1 MADASPSR
9 RSIGTEPTPVVP
21 AAAPVAR
28 PGDGAASLTVQVLGP
43 LRVWRDG
50 VEVDTGPRQ
59 QTYLLALLL
68 MHVGRPV
75 SSSELIDLVWDDK
88 MPTSA
93 LNIVQKYVGTLRRL
107 LEPNLPA
114 RAPGSYL
121 HHRSSGYQFDDSHVA
136 LDLTE
141 FRRLLGL
148 ARAAL
153 DAHRFEEGADAYE
166 EALSR
171 WRGSAGDG
179 LTLSAAAYPLF
190 ASVNRE
196 LLDACV
202 EAAHAIVPR
211 GHAKRILQPLRLA
224 AWIAPFDETVQATL
238 MTTLAASGQQA
249 EALSVFDTVR
259 ARLAELGIDP
269 GPALREAH
277 RQVLQQAG
285 AVLTPRVAGLLPEV
299 APGSKSGA
307 HSTSGARKPS
317 DSRSDRLVGRQ
328 EELALLRH
336 AVDSAAIAR
345 AQIVLVEGP
354 PGVGKSRL
362 LAEVADEA
370 AANGALTFWGRCHEG
385 EGAPSMWPWVQ
396 IVEALIAALPEDDRA
411 RWTAELGDLLQHPA
425 HDAEVLARPDA
436 GAQFRLYGSVVALF
450 NAAAARQPLV
460 VVVDDLH
467 WADQASL
474 QLFAHLAESLPDRS
488 VLMGTLRGH
497 APTPSQHLR
506 RMLAAVA
513 RQDRHRR
520 IALGPLGP
528 SDVAELVHQETGQ
541 SPSPGVAR
549 NIQAR
554 TEGNPLFVRELAR
567 FLAEEDH
574 LSDQAAAQAA
584 VPSTVRD
591 IVRDR
596 TSKLDDEDRRLIET
610 AALMGRDIDARLLA
624 RASGLDASQCLT
636 RLETLEALGLV
647 EVTSGSL
654 GDWRF
659 VHDLV
664 RESVARSTSRS
675 DASHLHLRIA
685 AALAQTQEPAERHG
699 EALAHHL
706 CSAGPLAEPEQT
718 AQALIVAARIAA
730 RRSAY
735 ETAEKHLDAAAHIA
749 RSAGLPGLELAAL
762 TELTAVAGIHA
773 GFVGATMD
781 HLDRAEKVARSLG
794 REREATGFLFSR
806 FLAHAQGIQLD
817 AAGRLARRLLD
828 HGQRSSDPVVQASG
842 HHAWGVHQWSSGNI
856 GEAYRNLSQS
866 DSLIRAERDAE
877 PLRHRLQMTTPVML
891 ALNTALHG
899 DLVAARH
906 LFDVVELD
914 AGDDPYAIS
923 IWGSFAVTAAAAA
936 GDFAW
941 ALRAAETAID
951 ADPDF
956 SFTFSGSYP
965 RLARHWAKAMS
976 GGDPV
981 TSAMEMERIIETTL
995 VDPPRSNLATWY
1007 ALLAEIRLCADDV
1020 SAAMTALDKAATF
1033 IDTYG
1038 ERYAEGLVFLIRAK
1052 ALRAGGDVQ
1061 SARRT
1066 AHRALVLSQERGA
1079 HLFAARANGLLA
1091 ELPCNGYD
1099 DVLGLHADHG

>member
-9 RSIGTEPTPVVP
+9 RSLGTEPTLVVP
-21 AAAPVAR
+21 ATAGPVAR
-28 PGDGAASLTVQVLGP
+28 PMGGAASLTFQVLGP

-50 VEVDTGPRQ
+50 VEVDTGSRQ

-68 MHVGRPV
+68 THAGRPI
-75 SSSELIDLVWDDK
+75 SASELISLIWDDS

-93 LNIVQKYVGTLRRL
+93 LNIVHKYVGTLRRL
-107 LEPNLPA
+107 LEPNLSA

-121 HHRSSGYQFDDSHVA
+121 HRRSSGYQFDDSQVA

-141 FRRLLGL
+141 FRQLLGL

-153 DAHRFEEGADAYE
+153 DADQLEEGVDAYE

-179 LTLSAAAYPLF
+179 LALSVSAGPLF

-196 LLDACV
+196 LLNACV
-202 EAAHAIVPR
+202 EAARVIVPR
-211 GHAKRILQPLRLA
+211 GHAERIVQPLRLA
-224 AWIAPFDETVQATL
+224 AWIAPFDETIQSTL
-238 MTTLAASGQQA
+238 MTTLAASGRQA

-259 ARLAELGIDP
+259 ARLADELGVDP
-269 GPALREAH
+269 GPALREAQ
-277 RQVLQQAG
+277 RQVLQQAE
-285 AVLTPRVAGLLPEV
+285 AVTTRRFASLFPQVAR
-299 APGSKSGA
+299 GSESGVRSSNRTRERA
-307 HSTSGARKPS
+307 
-317 DSRSDRLVGRQ
+317 DSRPDRLVGRQ

-336 AVDSAAIAR
+336 AVDSAVLAR
-345 AQIVLVEGP
+345 GQVVLVEGS

-362 LAEVADEA
+362 LGEVTDEA
-370 AANGALTFWGRCHEG
+370 AADGALTFWGRCQDG
-385 EGAPSMWPWVQ
+385 EGTPSMWPWVQ
-396 IVEALIAALPEDDRA
+396 IVEAMIAALPEDDRA
-411 RWTAELGDLLQHPA
+411 PWTTELGDLLQRPTRGV
-425 HDAEVLARPDA
+425 EVRTRPDA
-436 GAQFRLYGSVVALF
+436 RAQFRLYSNVVALF
-450 NAAAARQPLV
+450 GAAAARQPLV

-467 WADQASL
+467 WADPASL
-474 QLFAHLAESLPDRS
+474 QLFAHLAESLPARS
-488 VLMGTLRGH
+488 VLVGSLRGH
-497 APTPSQHLR
+497 APTPSQHVG

-513 RQDRHRR
+513 RQEHHRR
-520 IALGPLGP
+520 IALGPLDP
-528 SDVAELVHQETGQ
+528 SDVAELVRQETGQ

-549 NIQAR
+549 SIQAR

-567 FLAEEDH
+567 FLAKEDH

-596 TSKLDDEDRRLIET
+596 TSRLDDEERRLIEI
-610 AALMGRDIDARLLA
+610 AALMGRDIDVRLLA
-624 RASGLDASQCLT
+624 SASDLDASQCLT
-636 RLETLEALGLV
+636 RLEALEALGLV
-647 EVTSGSL
+647 EATTGSL

-675 DASHLHLRIA
+675 DAGQFHLTIA
-685 AALAQTQEPAERHG
+685 AALAQTEELAERHG

-706 CSAGPLAEPEQT
+706 SAAGPLAEPKRT
-718 AQALIVAARIAA
+718 AQALVVAARIAA

-735 ETAEKHLDAAAHIA
+735 ETAEKHLDTAARIA
-749 RSAGLPGLELAAL
+749 RSAGLLDLELTAL

-773 GFVGATMD
+773 GFVGAIMD
-781 HLDRAEKVARSLG
+781 HLGRAEEVARSLG
-794 REREATGFLFSR
+794 HEREATGFLFSR
-806 FLAHAQGIQLD
+806 FLAHAQGIQLA

-828 HGQRSSDPVVQASG
+828 RGQRSSDPVVQASG
-842 HHAWGVHQWSSGNI
+842 HHAWGVHQWSSGNV

-866 DSLIRAERDAE
+866 DALIRAQRDAE
-877 PLRHRLQMTTPVML
+877 PLRHRLQMMTPVML

-899 DLVAARH
+899 DLVAARR
-906 LFDVVELD
+906 LFDVVESD

-923 IWGSFAVTAAAAA
+923 IWGSFVVTAAAAA
-936 GDFAW
+936 GDSVW
-941 ALRAAETAID
+941 ALRAAETAIN

-965 RLARHWAKAMS
+965 RLARHWARAMS

-981 TSAMEMERIIETTL
+981 TAAMEVERIIETKL

-1007 ALLAEIRLCADDV
+1007 ALLAEIQLCADDP
-1020 SAAMTALDKAATF
+1020 SAAMTALDKAETF
-1033 IDTYG
+1033 IDMYG

-1052 ALRAGGDVQ
+1052 ALQAGGNVQ
-1061 SARRT
+1061 SAVRAAR
-1066 AHRALVLSQERGA
+1066 RALILSQEREA
-1079 HLFAARANGLLA
+1079 HLFATRANDLLA
-1091 ELPCNGYD
+1091 ELSPGR
-1099 DVLGLHADHG
+1099 